1 MSLVALRY
9 KPILLALTLALTSC
23 GGHKHAGNDQP
34 PPPVVVELPTPAPP
48 IPAPEPP
55 QPDPGP
61 VVVVPPVQPPV
72 IEPTPDPI
80 PPVVEEPAPPVVT
93 PPAEPE
99 QPAPPV
105 VTPPTKPTFALLQ
118 ATRFPGNP
126 DMRPYGLERVQF
138 VYTSELFSGDKSKP
152 DPVAIAK
159 AMRRYMAMSPRPDI
173 LVFDI
178 EHWSLDTNSPDVAK
192 HVEVLRLARLTWTG
206 RLAYYGEIPVRDGT
220 SMNGSASVTP
230 GRMSAWR
237 AQNTALLPLVA
248 EVDALYPSI
257 YPLYSDLKKW
267 NRFAVAMVEEARRL
281 VAIDAAVRS
290 EAAGVSLPAKPVYA
304 VLWIDWHNNS
314 GLTGRVPAE
323 VFRGMIETVKAAG
336 ADGVV
341 IWSMARGSVPFSANE
356 GWMQAVQQV
365 RGMP

>member
-1 MSLVALRY
+1 MTL
-9 KPILLALTLALTSC
+9 KPLLLALTLAVASC

-34 PPPVVVELPTPAPP
+34 PPPVVVELPIPPAPP

-55 QPDPGP
+55 QTDPGP
-61 VVVVPPVQPPV
+61 VVVVPDPVPV
-72 IEPTPDPI
+72 

-93 PPAEPE
+93 P
-99 QPAPPV
+99 PAPPV

-126 DMRPYGLERVQF
+126 DMRAYGLERVQF
-138 VYTSELFSGDKSKP
+138 VYTSELFSSDKSQP

-192 HVEVLRLARLTWTG
+192 HIEVVRLARLTWTG
-206 RLAYYGEIPVRDGT
+206 KLAYYGEIPVRDGT
-220 SMNGSASVTP
+220 SMNGSTAVTP

-267 NRFAVAMVEEARRL
+267 NRFAVAMVEEAKRL
-281 VAIDAAVRS
+281 SVMDGLVRQIAS
-290 EAAGVSLPAKPVYA
+290 PGTVVTAKPVYA

-341 IWSMARGSVPFSANE
+341 IWSMARGSVPFSASE
-356 GWMQAVQQV
+356 GWIQAVQQI
-365 RGMP
+365 RGGL